1 MVAGQAGTPVFP
13 ADVVIIGG
21 CGRVGLPFGVALA
34 SRGLSVR
41 LYDLNETAVATV
53 NEGRMP
59 FAEDGA
65 DEPLRAAAAD
75 GSLRATTDPAVVGTA
90 EVLIVVV
97 GTPVDEHLNPDLGA
111 VPRALDRVPVTC
123 RRPVIVLRSTV
134 FPRVTALTERMMRK
148 RGLRWTSRSARKGS
162 PRARPWRSSSACRR
176 SSARTAQAGDR
187 AAEFFRPLPTRSSGS
202 SLKRPSWRSCLP
214 TPGVISSSPPPISSG

>member
-1 MVAGQAGTPVFP
+1 MVAEQAGTPVFP

-41 LYDLNETAVATV
+41 LYDLNAAAVATV

-65 DEPLRAAAAD
+65 DEPLRAAVAD
-75 GSLRATTDPAVVGTA
+75 GSLQATTDPAVVGTA

-111 VPRALDRVPVTC
+111 VP
-123 RRPVIVLRSTV
+123 
-134 FPRVTALTERMMRK
+134 
-148 RGLRWTSRSARKGS
+148 
-162 PRARPWRSSSACRR
+162 ARPGPVC
-176 SSARTAQAGDR
+176 
-187 AAEFFRPLPTRSSGS
+187 
-202 SLKRPSWRSCLP
+202 
-214 TPGVISSSPPPISSG
+214 